1 MGREQRRLLIDPGRL
16 QQAPAGLVDLTAA
29 ESRYLVKVLR
39 YGPGAV
45 FAIGDGAG
53 GLWEAE
59 LVEPLRAQLRQPL
72 EAPLAWQPPPTPP
85 LVLLAALVKRDYE
98 VLLRMAVELGADW
111 LLPCRAEFDAV
122 AGQPNLERWRTIA
135 REAAE
140 QCERPWLP
148 QLHESRPASAWLGGT
163 MSLPPVGG
171 TPPERAPGPPG
182 VDSPAALKLLA
193 TTRQSGALPLLE
205 ALDRWTASEPPASL
219 WLACGPEGGWSGA
232 EETLARQQGWIAV
245 DLGPRILRSS
255 TAAVAGLGLLSD
267 WRYRRWGC

>member
-16 QQAPAGLVDLTAA
+16 RQAPAGLVGLTPA

-39 YGPGAV
+39 YGPGSV
-45 FAIGDGAG
+45 FAISDGAG
-53 GLWEAE
+53 GLWQAE

-148 QLHESRPASAWLGGT
+148 QLHESRPASDWLGG
-163 MSLPPVGG
+163 MVPLPALGPIPAE
-171 TPPERAPGPPG
+171 TAPAPLAAAPPA
-182 VDSPAALKLLA
+182 DLKLFA
-193 TTRQSGALPLLE
+193 TTRQSDGLPLAE
-205 ALDRWTASEPPASL
+205 ALDRWTASEPPGSL

-232 EETLARQQGWIAV
+232 EETLAHDQGWIAV

>member
-16 QQAPAGLVDLTAA
+16 LQAPAGLVGLTPA

-39 YGPGAV
+39 YGPGSV
-45 FAIGDGAG
+45 FAISDGAG
-53 GLWEAE
+53 GLWQAE

-85 LVLLAALVKRDYE
+85 LVLVAALVKRDYE

-148 QLHESRPASAWLGGT
+148 QLQQTRPARDWLGAT
-163 MSLPPVGG
+163 IPLPPLGG
-171 TPPERAPGPPG
+171 PPPESVPGPRAG
-182 VDSPAALKLLA
+182 DSPAALRVLA
-193 TTRQSGALPLLE
+193 TTRQSGAAPLLE
-205 ALDRWTASEPPASL
+205 VLDGWTAREPPASL

-232 EETLARQQGWIAV
+232 EETLAQDQGWIAV